1 VTRLMFDSTS
11 PWDIPRDAEM
21 VAYYVDGRY
30 AWPQTWINMFPNAVK
45 VPISAIGARTAPVGD
60 VEVGCIWPPANAVP
74 WVRRARA
81 DGFEPTIYV
90 NELNDWPLV
99 RKAFQDA
106 DEPEPIYWT
115 ARYNGVRQIP
125 AGAVARQFAHP
136 HDGDGVADKPWETG
150 KHYDLSVVADFWPGI
165 DNKEDDELTGEEK
178 ARLEQVEAYARE
190 TWKAVGA
197 DDDKDGRNNLWEH
210 IDFLGNLINE
220 RFGELKAEI
229 DALKLGGVS
238 EEAIA
243 KAAKKAVADDLN
255 DEEK

>member
-1 VTRLMFDSTS
+1 
-11 PWDIPRDAEM
+11 
-21 VAYYVDGRY
+21 
-30 AWPQTWINMFPNAVK
+30 
-45 VPISAIGARTAPVGD
+45 
-60 VEVGCIWPPANAVP
+60 VP